1 MRLNNDEKAFSEI
14 YARYVTPLFEVAFR
28 KINEKDVAEDIV
40 QITFIKFWNNRATI
54 VIRQSLKAYLYT
66 ALRNNVITHYYRH
79 LSKNTISIDKLGDH
93 QLSRADDVEHKMDFL
108 DLNSRYNE
116 SLEQLPEKCREVFVL
131 SRDGYSMKEIAEL
144 RNISPKTVEV
154 HIGKALKFLRKK
166 IGNSLTGL
174 FFF

>member
-1 MRLNNDEKAFSEI
+1 MRLSNDEKAFAEI

-28 KINEKDVAEDIV
+28 KINEKDAAEDIV

-79 LSKNTISIDKLGDH
+79 LSKNTISIDKLADH
-93 QLSRADDVEHKMDFL
+93 QLSREDEVENKMDFL
-108 DLNSRYNE
+108 DLNSRYNH
-116 SLEQLPEKCREVFVL
+116 SLEGLPEKCREVFVL

-166 IGNSLTGL
+166 IGHSFTG
-174 FFF
+174 